1 MHDKRMKPNN
11 SSFYAILYVI
21 AWIVSPPLSYGMS
34 FRVIAIISIIILC
47 IDSLKYAYAYQQKNL
62 LIALGLSAYM
72 IGIAVIL
79 EEDFNIKIG
88 AIVLLLTGVLFDIW
102 VSNGKVSKKRLQ
114 FLLFYTLL
122 LYCIWNSTTLY
133 CILHENERIMRDLTR
148 NSDYSESFARRGIGG
163 FGYIYS
169 VILMLPTA
177 VELIRLKVRGKA
189 FRILNIYFVLTGFM
203 LAYFSEYFIAMLL
216 AILTLILVWKKP
228 AKSTYILVGI
238 IITTSGFVMETI
250 LDTMIELIDIPEI
263 NNKLIETRN
272 ILLNDAN
279 VEDSEFGVRYERYVR
294 DIGLIIANPIWG
306 TLSFK
311 NIGKHSEFLDFF
323 AQYGIPLGIVYV
335 SALLH
340 PATVWIKRNV
350 SIASVVLLISVIMCL
365 LNRFPLH
372 AAVPLCFFMPTFCRI
387 SKYNSKR

>member
-1 MHDKRMKPNN
+1 MKPNN

-21 AWIVSPPLSYGMS
+21 AWIVSPPLSYGMP

-79 EEDFNIKIG
+79 KEDFNIKIG

-148 NSDYSESFARRGIGG
+148 NSDFSESFARRGVGG

-177 VELIRLKVRGKA
+177 VELIRLKIRGKA

-238 IITTSGFVMETI
+238 ITVISGFAMETI

-272 ILLNDAN
+272 ILLNDTN
-279 VEDSEFGVRYERYVR
+279 VEDTEFGVRYERYVR

-311 NIGKHSEFLDFF
+311 DVGKHSEFLDFF

-335 SALLH
+335 SALLR
-340 PATVWIKRNV
+340 PATIWIKRNV

>member
-1 MHDKRMKPNN
+1 MHDKKMKPNN

-21 AWIVSPPLSYGMS
+21 AWIVSPPLSYGMP

-148 NSDYSESFARRGIGG
+148 NSDFSESFARRGVGG

-177 VELIRLKVRGKA
+177 VELIRLKIRGKA

-238 IITTSGFVMETI
+238 ITVISGFAMETI

-272 ILLNDAN
+272 ILLNDTN
-279 VEDSEFGVRYERYVR
+279 VEDTEFGVRYERYVR

-311 NIGKHSEFLDFF
+311 DVGKHSEFLDFF

-335 SALLH
+335 SALLR
-340 PATVWIKRNV
+340 PATIWIKRNV

>member
-1 MHDKRMKPNN
+1 MKPNN

>member
-1 MHDKRMKPNN
+1 MKPNN

-148 NSDYSESFARRGIGG
+148 NSDFSESFARRGVGG

-311 NIGKHSEFLDFF
+311 NVGKHSEFLDFF

-372 AAVPLCFFMPTFCRI
+372 AAVPLCFFLPTFCRI
-387 SKYNSKR
+387 SRYNSKR

>member
-1 MHDKRMKPNN
+1 MKPNN

-21 AWIVSPPLSYGMS
+21 AWIVSPPLSYGMP

-148 NSDYSESFARRGIGG
+148 NSDFSESFARRGVGG

-177 VELIRLKVRGKA
+177 VELIRLKIRGKA

-238 IITTSGFVMETI
+238 ITVISGFAMETI

-272 ILLNDAN
+272 ILLNDTN
-279 VEDSEFGVRYERYVR
+279 VEDTEFGVRYERYVR

-311 NIGKHSEFLDFF
+311 DVGKHSEFLDFF

-335 SALLH
+335 SALLR
-340 PATVWIKRNV
+340 PATIWIKRNV

>member
-1 MHDKRMKPNN
+1 MKPNN

-21 AWIVSPPLSYGMS
+21 AWIVSPPLSYGMP

-47 IDSLKYAYAYQQKNL
+47 IDSMKYAYAYQQKNL
-62 LIALGLSAYM
+62 LIAVGLSTYM

-148 NSDYSESFARRGIGG
+148 NSDFSESFARRGIGG

-238 IITTSGFVMETI
+238 ITVISGFAMETI

-311 NIGKHSEFLDFF
+311 NVGKHSEFLDFF

-372 AAVPLCFFMPTFCRI
+372 AAVPLCFFLPTFCRI

>member
-1 MHDKRMKPNN
+1 MKPNN

-148 NSDYSESFARRGIGG
+148 NSDFSESFARRGVGG

-238 IITTSGFVMETI
+238 ITVISGFAMETI

-311 NIGKHSEFLDFF
+311 NVGKHSEFLDFF

-350 SIASVVLLISVIMCL
+350 SIASVVLLISVIICL

-372 AAVPLCFFMPTFCRI
+372 AAVPLCFFLPTFCRI

>member
-1 MHDKRMKPNN
+1 MKPNN

-148 NSDYSESFARRGIGG
+148 NSDFSESFARRGVGG

-238 IITTSGFVMETI
+238 ITVISGFAMETI

-311 NIGKHSEFLDFF
+311 NVGKHSEFLDFF

-350 SIASVVLLISVIMCL
+350 SIASVVLLISVIICL

-372 AAVPLCFFMPTFCRI
+372 AAVPLCFFLPIFCRI

>member
-1 MHDKRMKPNN
+1 MKPNN

-102 VSNGKVSKKRLQ
+102 VSNGKLSKKRLQ

-148 NSDYSESFARRGIGG
+148 NSDFSESFARRGVGG

-238 IITTSGFVMETI
+238 ITVISGFAMETI

-311 NIGKHSEFLDFF
+311 NVGKHSEFLDFF

-350 SIASVVLLISVIMCL
+350 SIASVVLLISVIICL

-372 AAVPLCFFMPTFCRI
+372 AAVPLCFFLPTFCRI

>member
-1 MHDKRMKPNN
+1 MHDKKMKPNN

-21 AWIVSPPLSYGMS
+21 AWIVSPPLSYGMP

-102 VSNGKVSKKRLQ
+102 VSNGKVSEKRLQ

-148 NSDYSESFARRGIGG
+148 NSDFSESFARRGIGG

-272 ILLNDAN
+272 ILLNDTN
-279 VEDSEFGVRYERYVR
+279 VEDTEFGVRYERYVR